1 MRAKNTFVALSAVC
15 MSFACATTVVAQDDL
30 DSLLG
35 EAPAPAAKKVA
46 PAKPVEAAPVAVEE
60 EKPAPAPA
68 AEAAPAQ
75 VEEKAEEK
83 PAEAAAPSAATEE
96 AKPAPAAQAAPSAGD
111 AELISDL
118 SATEALSRRAQQQQ
132 AMQEIAAA
140 RKAMEAGEYEEAF
153 RQYNLA
159 SSHLNERLTSADIKR
174 ECKTGM
180 AEAKFQLAKV
190 LLREGNTEEGHKL
203 AKDALAR
210 RHPKA
215 KALIDTLEEEGTEEI
230 EKDISDIKHIRND
243 QKYKEDRDT
252 VRRRLRL
259 SAQYLAVSDLD
270 KALEQCELVLRYDQ
284 YNQQAIALRERIQ
297 RRREIIIEKE
307 REATRKG
314 MIADVGAAWR
324 PVYAVNSA
332 ELKETEGGTIKNALG
347 DDSERS
353 VEQTIENRM
362 KAMILPTIAFRPPAT
377 IIDAVDYFRQASK
390 DYDKPEIPMDQRGFN
405 FVLQLGK
412 QLTAAGDAA
421 EPAAA
426 GDAGGFGAQA
436 EDAAEGPAG
445 VPQIPNI
452 SASNVSLW
460 EALKLV
466 CKISGFKF
474 KVQGSV
480 VMVMPKEMTTDELV
494 TRSYN
499 VVESFLD
506 QMNDATSALG
516 EQESG
521 QLGGGASEEEEE
533 GGNQEQNWKNF
544 FSLLGVDWP
553 QNSRISY
560 IKAIGKLRV
569 TNTAEQL
576 AVFEQ
581 ALHELNI
588 IPRMVEIE
596 TRFVEVAQ
604 EDLNSLGFEWLLN
617 SDYSLNVGGK
627 LGKVLGLKN
636 GAWDAFQTAGGYKQT
651 SGSKGYEYTRND
663 VSSQM
668 TTTPPTSDG
677 MSMGNTI
684 YDSLHSTWDS
694 SIKNTT
700 TESQTWF
707 DGTSSGR
714 NWTRGQTGGR
724 RNIGINAMN
733 GTDYSTG
740 MRYLSTDSNHISGK
754 GNSVNDQFMR
764 VNAFLGNA
772 DLSMIL
778 HMLSQR
784 SDTDLL
790 SAPKVLT
797 KPTQEA
803 VMKVVTIYRY
813 PQDYDVTIQ
822 STSSGSSS
830 GVTGSSTGG
839 SDGKILPMV
848 EPQNFETQEVGV
860 ILTVTPESITENG
873 MINLHLTPKVISEPT
888 WKDYG
893 MKVPMASVMSST
905 AQTTAMLSGNDD
917 MQWFSV
923 PMEQPFFKE
932 RSIDTNISIYDG
944 ATIVMG
950 GLITEERKSMEDKIP
965 FLGDL
970 PFIGRLFRSRSEW
983 SSKRNL
989 LIFVTARLVDP
1000 RGQQM
1005 QRAQENEAVADVNA
1019 GVTPAPKD

>member
-1 MRAKNTFVALSAVC
+1 MRAKKTFVALSAVC
-15 MSFACATTVVAQDDL
+15 MSLACVTTVAAQDDL

-35 EAPAPAAKKVA
+35 DLAEPAKKTA
-46 PAKPVEAAPVAVEE
+46 PAKPA
-60 EKPAPAPA
+60 
-68 AEAAPAQ
+68 
-75 VEEKAEEK
+75 EK
-83 PAEAAAPSAATEE
+83 PAEAAEAQAPAQAEEAAPAPAESNTETEEKAEEEKPEEAAPAPVAATE
-96 AKPAPAAQAAPSAGD
+96 ADAALSKSD
-111 AELISDL
+111 AELISDI
-118 SATEALSRRAQQQQ
+118 ATTEALSRRAQQQQ
-132 AMQEIAAA
+132 AMHEIAAA
-140 RKAMEAGEYEEAF
+140 RKAMEAGDYEEAY
-153 RQYNLA
+153 RQYSLA
-159 SSHLNERLTSADIKR
+159 SSHLNARLTSAEIKR

-180 AEAKFQLAKV
+180 AEAKYQSAK
-190 LLREGNTEEGHKL
+190 LFLREGNRDKGVKY
-203 AKDALAR
+203 AKDALAL

-215 KALIDTLEEEGTEEI
+215 KALIDSLEEEGTEEI
-230 EKDISDIKHIRND
+230 EKDISEIKHVRNEAS
-243 QKYKEDRDT
+243 YKEDRDT

-284 YNQQAIALRERIQ
+284 YNQQAIAMRERIQ

-324 PVYAVNSA
+324 PVYAVNSS
-332 ELKETEGGTIKNALG
+332 ELKETDGGTIKNALG

-412 QLTAAGDAA
+412 QLTAAG
-421 EPAAA
+421 EAAA
-426 GDAGGFGAQA
+426 PADEASGFGAQA
-436 EDAAEGPAG
+436 EEAVEGQAG

-516 EQESG
+516 EQEAGSF
-521 QLGGGASEEEEE
+521 GGGNNSDSEEA
-533 GGNQEQNWKNF
+533 GDTANQEQNWKNF
-544 FSLLGVDWP
+544 FALLGVDWP

-617 SDYSLNVGGK
+617 SDYSLNIGGK
-627 LGKVLGLKN
+627 LGKALGLKD
-636 GAWDAFQTAGGYKQT
+636 GVWDAKQSAGGYQQT
-651 SGSKGYEYTRND
+651 SGTITETANGSSANGKPGPTTSSTVMNQVHTWMPGTTANRNWLK
-663 VSSQM
+663 Q
-668 TTTPPTSDG
+668 
-677 MSMGNTI
+677 
-684 YDSLHSTWDS
+684 
-694 SIKNTT
+694 
-700 TESQTWF
+700 
-707 DGTSSGR
+707 DGTGK
-714 NWTRGQTGGR
+714 NVG
-724 RNIGINAMN
+724 IGAVN

-740 MRYLSTDSNHISGK
+740 QRYLSTSGNHISGD
-754 GNSVNDQFMR
+754 GASTNDKFMR

-830 GVTGSSTGG
+830 SVTGSSSGG
-839 SDGKILPMV
+839 ADGKILPMV

-888 WKDYG
+888 WRDYG

-905 AQTTAMLSGNDD
+905 AQTAAMALGNDD

-950 GLITEERKSMEDKIP
+950 GLITEERKSMEDKVP
-965 FLGDL
+965 FLGDI

-1005 QRAQENEAVADVNA
+1005 QRVQEADATADANA
-1019 GVTPAPKD
+1019 TVTPAPKD